1 MDLASKRVFNFPGA
15 LFDFFER
22 HFRWVV
28 HAVGLLPLAL
38 LGLDALTNNLTV
50 NPIQYLTLRTGK
62 AALILLVLTLA
73 CTPINTLTG
82 FKPVTK
88 ARRTFGLYTFLYVT
102 LHLLIF
108 VGLDYGFDLGLI
120 WNAII
125 EKRFVLAGFAA
136 FLIFLPLAITS
147 FKWWMKRLG
156 KNWKRLH
163 NMIYVG
169 ALLAVVHYI
178 WLVKTDIRVP
188 LVYGLGIVL
197 LLGLRIPAVRSRA
210 ANLRYQLS
218 NSRR

>member
-1 MDLASKRVFNFPGA
+1 MELTAVRASNFPGQ
-15 LFDFFER
+15 LFLLLER

-28 HAVGLLPLAL
+28 HAIGLLPLAL
-38 LGLDALTNNLTV
+38 LGLDALTSNLTV

-62 AALILLVLTLA
+62 AALIMLVITLA

-82 FKPVTK
+82 FKSVTK

-108 VGLDYGFDLGLI
+108 VGLDYVFDLGLI

-136 FLIFLPLAITS
+136 FLIFLPLAVTS
-147 FKWWMKRLG
+147 FKWWMKHLG

-163 NMIYVG
+163 NLIYVG

-188 LVYGLGIVL
+188 LAYGLGIAL
-197 LLGLRIPAVRSRA
+197 LLVLRIPAVRSRA
-210 ANLRYQLS
+210 ANLRYRLTI
-218 NSRR
+218 SRR